1 MKSKLSMDH
10 HRDVSRILQEIDNRI
25 SAVMKIVSD
34 RGSRVRLLDISVSGA
49 LLGAEVRLPVGTRAH
64 LRSAITAT
72 AFSPDIQ
79 VCRHADAASRSS
91 AVGLGAVFT
100 TMDERSRRSLEDF
113 LKKANT

>member
-1 MKSKLSMDH
+1 MSASE
-10 HRDVSRILQEIDNRI
+10 RNERRQGPRVVIDDLVECRLEL
-25 SAVMKIVSD
+25 
-34 RGSRVRLLDISVSGA
+34 RSRVRLLDISVSGA

-79 VCRHADAASRSS
+79 VCRHADAASRNS

>member
-1 MKSKLSMDH
+1 MSASE
-10 HRDVSRILQEIDNRI
+10 RNERRQGPRVVIDDLVECRLEL
-25 SAVMKIVSD
+25 
-34 RGSRVRLLDISVSGA
+34 RSRVRLLDISVSGA

-72 AFSPDIQ
+72 AFSPDVQ
-79 VCRHADAASRSS
+79 VCRHADAASRNS

>member
-1 MKSKLSMDH
+1 MSASE
-10 HRDVSRILQEIDNRI
+10 RNERRQGPRVVIDDLVECRLEL
-25 SAVMKIVSD
+25 
-34 RGSRVRLLDISVSGA
+34 RSRVRLLDISVSGA

-79 VCRHADAASRSS
+79 VCRHADAASRTT